1 MEAIDVL
8 SAISRGEDSQT
19 QFKRNISNSESLAGE
34 LVAFSNCEGGYIF
47 VGIDDNGSV
56 SGVSGDDLRRIN
68 QLVSNTA
75 TDHVKPAINVTT
87 RNIDIDGK
95 IVLVIGVHKGLNKP
109 YMDNSGVIWVKN
121 GSDKRRVTAREE
133 LQRLFQ
139 SSSLIHADESIS
151 SSMTI
156 ADIDMESFRRY
167 YETRYNESL
176 NEQRQPLEQ
185 LISNMNLGKDGQL
198 NLSGALLFGKNPSI
212 YFPQYIVKAVA
223 FPGNAVTENSYIDSK
238 DIKGRLSDIFHQ
250 TVSFLRSNIRQIQND
265 QGFNSL
271 GEDEIPPIVFEELV
285 ANALIH
291 RDYFIS
297 SPVRVFVFNDRIEII
312 SPGHLPNNLTVENIK
327 MGNSNMRNPILASF
341 AVNMLPYRG
350 IGSGILRALE
360 KYSDIEFIDDRAGNM
375 FKCVI
380 GRSVVAPI

>member
-1 MEAIDVL
+1 MEAIDVI

-19 QFKRNISNSESLAGE
+19 QFKRNINNSESLAGE
-34 LVAFSNCEGGYIF
+34 LVAFSNSDGGNIF
-47 VGIDDNGSV
+47 VGVDDNGSI
-56 SGVSGDDLRRIN
+56 SGLSNDDLRRIN
-68 QLVSNTA
+68 QLISSTA

-87 RNIDIDGK
+87 RNIDIDGNL
-95 IVLVIGVHKGLNKP
+95 VLVIGVPKGLNKP
-109 YMDNSGVIWVKN
+109 YMDNSGVIWAKN

-139 SSSLIHADESIS
+139 SSNLIHADENITSN
-151 SSMTI
+151 MTI
-156 ADIDMESFRRY
+156 ADIDMDTFRSY
-167 YETRYNESL
+167 FKMRYNEAL
-176 NEQRQPLEQ
+176 IEQQPLEQ

-198 NLSGALLFGKNPSI
+198 NLAGALLFGNNPST
-212 YFPQYIVKAVA
+212 YFPQFIVKAVA
-223 FPGNAVTENSYIDSK
+223 FPGDTVTSDSYIDSK
-238 DIKGRLSDIFHQ
+238 DIKGRLSDIFFQ
-250 TVSFLRSNIRQIQND
+250 TVSFLRSNIRQIQKD

-271 GEDEIPPIVFEELV
+271 GEDEIPKEVFDELV

-297 SPVRVFVFNDRIEII
+297 APVRVFVFNDRIEII

-327 MGNSNMRNPILASF
+327 MGNSNIRNPILASF
-341 AVNMLPYRG
+341 AINMLPYRG

-360 KYSDIEFIDDRAGNM
+360 NYSDIDFIDDRVGNM

-380 GRSVVAPI
+380 GRKPRI

>member
-1 MEAIDVL
+1 MEAIDVIT
-8 SAISRGEDSQT
+8 AISRGEDSQT
-19 QFKRNISNSESLAGE
+19 QFKRNINNSESLAGE
-34 LVAFSNCEGGYIF
+34 LVAFSNSDGGNIF
-47 VGIDDNGSV
+47 VGVDDNGSIFGL
-56 SGVSGDDLRRIN
+56 SNDDLRRIN
-68 QLVSNTA
+68 QLISSTA

-87 RNIDIDGK
+87 RNIDIDGN
-95 IVLVIGVHKGLNKP
+95 IVLVIGVPKGLNKP

-139 SSSLIHADESIS
+139 SSNLIHADENIS
-151 SSMTI
+151 SNMTI
-156 ADIDMESFRRY
+156 ADIDMDTFRSYFEMRY
-167 YETRYNESL
+167 KEALS
-176 NEQRQPLEQ
+176 EQHQPLEQ

-198 NLSGALLFGKNPSI
+198 NLAGALLFGNNPST
-212 YFPQYIVKAVA
+212 YFPQFIVKAVV
-223 FPGNAVTENSYIDSK
+223 FPGDTVTSDSYIDSK
-238 DIKGRLSDIFHQ
+238 DIKGRLSDIFFQ
-250 TVSFLRSNIRQIQND
+250 TVSFLRSNIRQIQKD

-271 GEDEIPPIVFEELV
+271 GEDEIPKEVFDELV

-297 SPVRVFVFNDRIEII
+297 APVRVFVFNDRIEII

-341 AVNMLPYRG
+341 AINMLPYRG

-360 KYSDIEFIDDRAGNM
+360 NYSDIDFIDDRVGNI

-380 GRSVVAPI
+380 GRKPRI